1 MTEVAIIGFG
11 SRGQNFAR
19 LLREEQNARLTAIA
33 EPVETLRRQ
42 AEEQFG
48 VSKERCFSDADEF
61 FACGKMCDA
70 VFICTQDAQHCEMAL
85 RALEL
90 GYDIC
95 LEKPAAVTIEECEK
109 IRDTANRLGRKVMLT
124 HVLRYA
130 PFYGYIK
137 KLISDGTLGDI
148 VDMDLTENV
157 AYWHFALSYVRG
169 PWRDMKKSTPTIIAK
184 CCHDLD
190 LIQWLMN
197 KKCTQV
203 SSYGQLYYFRPD
215 HAPAGSA
222 EYCTDCAA
230 ETREACPYNAYRVYP
245 ERVTQGVVGGT
256 ARLKGRD
263 IFEVIDNKEDIIS
276 RCVFHC
282 DNDAVDNQVVNLCFA
297 DGSTAHL
304 TMTAFS
310 EDCHRTIC
318 VHGTEGEVFGD
329 CEEAKL
335 YVNHFGKSRTVVDI
349 NELEREKNKSID
361 LSGGHG
367 GGDYYLLKDFLD
379 YITVCSPSMTRTT
392 IDDSVESHIIG
403 FKAEESRLNGGKSI
417 DLQK

>member
-1 MTEVAIIGFG
+1 MIEVAILGFG

-19 LLREEQNARLTAIA
+19 LLRGESGAVLTAVA
-33 EPVETLRRQ
+33 EPCEALRKQ

-48 VSKERCFSDADEF
+48 VAAERCFFDADAF
-61 FACGKMCDA
+61 FACGKLCDA
-70 VFICTQDAQHCEMAL
+70 VFICTQDAQHCDMAIK
-85 RALEL
+85 AMKL

-95 LEKPAAVTIEECEK
+95 LEKPAAVTAEECER

-130 PFYGYIK
+130 PFYGCLK
-137 KLISDGTLGDI
+137 KVIGEGLLGDI
-148 VDMDLTENV
+148 VDMELTENV

-169 PWRDMKKSTPTIIAK
+169 PWRDMKKSTPTILAK

-197 KKCTQV
+197 KKCVQV
-203 SSYGQLYYFRPD
+203 SSCGGLYYFRPE
-215 HAPAGSA
+215 HAPQGSA
-222 EYCTDCAA
+222 EYCADCTPA
-230 ETREACPYNAYRVYP
+230 TREACVYNAYRVYP
-245 ERVTQGVVGGT
+245 ERVAHGVVGGT

-263 IFEVIDNKEDIIS
+263 ICEVIDRKEDVIA
-276 RCVFHC
+276 RCVFHG
-282 DNDAVDNQVVNLCFA
+282 DNDAVDHQDVSLCFA

-318 VHGTEGEVFGD
+318 VHGTKGEAYGD
-329 CEEAKL
+329 CEEAVL
-335 YVNHFGKSRTVVDI
+335 HLNVFGGSRTLVDL
-349 NELEREKNKSID
+349 NKLEREKERGAD

-367 GGDYYLLKDFLD
+367 GGDSYLLRDFLD
-379 YITVCSPSMTRTT
+379 YISGGAPNATRTT
-392 IDDSVESHIIG
+392 IDESIASHIIG
-403 FKAEESRLNGGKSI
+403 FKAEESRLSGGKRI
-417 DLQK
+417 RLP